1 MFCPL
6 DPIRAVGTAKGRHE
20 SIEGVGVIGGGGGG
34 SKKNMRHLHK
44 QSESHED
51 WAELNR
57 CNDGKTVTSHC
68 NGSAI

>member
-1 MFCPL
+1 MSEL
-6 DPIRAVGTAKGRHE
+6 IVGDAVVLSGE
-20 SIEGVGVIGGGGGG
+20 GGGG

-57 CNDGKTVTSHC
+57 CNDGKTMTSHC
-68 NGSAI
+68 SGSAI